1 MMPVVKVKGGYKA
14 HAGSKKIHRTRR
26 AAQRQLQ
33 AIKANQQMAK
43 GQSYK

>member
-33 AIKANQQMAK
+33 AIKARQRQVM
-43 GQSYK
+43 GQSYR